1 MKSNWER
8 DVEELSE
15 IRTKLKHSRDLDLD
29 EAQELY
35 YRKNFLESGLALDE
49 DYLDQFGDS
58 E

>member
-1 MKSNWER
+1 MKSSWQR

-15 IRTKLKHSRDLDLD
+15 IRTKLKHARDLDLD

-49 DYLDQFGDS
+49 EYTDQYGDS

>member
-8 DVEELSE
+8 DVEELTE
-15 IRTKLKHSRDLDLD
+15 IRGRLKHSRDLDLE

-35 YRKNFLESGLALDE
+35 YRKNFLESGLAIDE
-49 DYLDQFGDS
+49 EYRDQYGDA